1 MTQNL
6 TGKLNQL
13 GLLLINL
20 MLLVAFYFQFAQ
32 HELPCPLCLLQ
43 RVALC
48 AIAVALAA
56 NVLLGDK
63 PGHYGM
69 MLLAAAAGFA
79 VAGRQVLLHISP
91 GDAGFGPPVL
101 GLHFYTWAAIAFFAV
116 FIGSGLLL
124 MLCQR
129 EHSFDRQPPAQLSR
143 LARAGVALTMLLL
156 LGNAL
161 SVFLECGL
169 AACGESPI
177 NYLLL
182 N

>member
-69 MLLAAAAGFA
+69 MLLAAAAA
-79 VAGRQVLLHISP
+79 ASP
-91 GDAGFGPPVL
+91 WPAAKCCCTSPPATPASARPSWACTSTPGPPSPSSPSSS
-101 GLHFYTWAAIAFFAV
+101 AA
-116 FIGSGLLL
+116 G
-124 MLCQR
+124 C
-129 EHSFDRQPPAQLSR
+129 
-143 LARAGVALTMLLL
+143 
-156 LGNAL
+156 
-161 SVFLECGL
+161 C
-169 AACGESPI
+169 
-177 NYLLL
+177 
-182 N
+182 

>member
-1 MTQNL
+1 MTPKL
-6 TGKLNQL
+6 TGRLNLL

-79 VAGRQVLLHISP
+79 VAGRQMLLHIAP
-91 GDAGFGPPVL
+91 GDPGFGPPIL
-101 GLHFYTWAAIAFFAV
+101 GLHFYTWAVLAFFAV
-116 FIGSGLLL
+116 FIGCALLL
-124 MLCQR
+124 MLCQYSR
-129 EHSFDRQPPAQLSR
+129 SFDQQPPAR
-143 LARAGVALTMLLL
+143 LDPLAKAGIGLTMLLL

-177 NYLLL
+177 RYLLL
-182 N
+182 S